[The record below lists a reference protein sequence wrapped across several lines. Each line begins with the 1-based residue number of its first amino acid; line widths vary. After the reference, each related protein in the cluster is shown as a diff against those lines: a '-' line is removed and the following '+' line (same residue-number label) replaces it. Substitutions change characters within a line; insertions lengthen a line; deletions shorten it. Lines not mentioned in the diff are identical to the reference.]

1 MFCLLFALTSD
12 FPVFVLASRNNV
24 VVQLCPYV
32 SLTCLFTSLLLKT
45 IWVNGTFV
53 FCMRWSVTC
62 TEVLVTWSADK
73 ITIPLSHIVSASCHV
88 SASMGTRGM
97 GWEQRCEAS
106 TSTERECS
114 HVSRKT
120 DGRCRVAMNEQ
131 CLLSQRIFTVVA
143 LWIKYLSACLRI

>member
-12 FPVFVLASRNNV
+12 FPVFVLASLNNV

-45 IWVNGTFV
+45 IWVNWTFV

-62 TEVLVTWSADK
+62 TEVWSADQ
-73 ITIPLSHIVSASCHV
+73 ITIPLSHIVSASGHV

-97 GWEQRCEAS
+97 GWELRCEAS

-120 DGRCRVAMNEQ
+120 DGRCSLGAGRQWMKSVSYLKGYL
-131 CLLSQRIFTVVA
+131 LLSQ
-143 LWIKYLSACLRI
+143 YLSACLQI